1 MHINVAA
8 GIREVLDNMQAVSI
22 SPLGTL
28 QLKHIPAHFSDKG
41 RSLSPPKMVLD
52 HNDQITSNKPL
63 ISRLVKNY
71 GITKESAQKV
81 VNAFNKKL
89 LNNLVNYK
97 KVSIENVMTITR
109 SDKGK
114 VKVAPYSGF
123 VDTYY
128 NGLPKV
134 GVEPILKT
142 KKKDIRQAPAA
153 APIVPKKS
161 IPTQS
166 ESTPKTNIASN
177 GVNKEAKVASQAVP
191 PTPSSTLKSSF
202 VAPVNKKSEVKPIAA
217 STETPM
223 THTAAVYK
231 EAKPSILRPLLLIA
245 ALLLLLALCYKGCT
259 SFLFKGNGK
268 ASSKIDQ
275 ANITNTNLD
284 DIAPADSISAEALE
298 EMRKDKSLIPAS
310 GECKIITGVYSR
322 YINVERMRDKL
333 YNAGYTVYTEPLG
346 SYTRVGLIYDCN
358 QETDLEAYLQEVRRT
373 ISKKAWYLDPS
384 LYVDYIY

>member
-28 QLKHIPAHFSDKG
+28 ELKHIPAHFSDKG
-41 RSLSPPKMVLD
+41 RTLSPPKMVLD

-71 GITKESAQKV
+71 GISKESAQKV
-81 VNAFNKKL
+81 VDSFNKKL

-114 VKVAPYSGF
+114 VKVAPLNGF

-128 NGLPKV
+128 NGLPEI

-142 KKKDIRQAPAA
+142 KKKEIKQAPPAA
-153 APIVPKKS
+153 APIALKKN

-177 GVNKEAKVASQAVP
+177 GVNKEAKAPSQAVP
-191 PTPSSTLKSSF
+191 KTQESTLKSSF
-202 VAPVNKKSEVKPIAA
+202 VAPINKKTEVKPIKA
-217 STETPM
+217 SKVTPL
-223 THTAAVYK
+223 TQTAPIYS
-231 EAKPSILRPLLLIA
+231 EAKPSILRPLLIIA
-245 ALLLLLALCYKGCT
+245 AILLLLALCYKGCT
-259 SFLFKGNGK
+259 SFLFKDKGK
-268 ASSKIDQ
+268 ASTKVD
-275 ANITNTNLD
+275 
-284 DIAPADSISAEALE
+284 P
-298 EMRKDKSLIPAS
+298 
-310 GECKIITGVYSR
+310 V
-322 YINVERMRDKL
+322 
-333 YNAGYTVYTEPLG
+333 
-346 SYTRVGLIYDCN
+346 SYTHL
-358 QETDLEAYLQEVRRT
+358 TLPT
-373 ISKKAWYLDPS
+373 KA
-384 LYVDYIY
+384 